1 MLGETQLPVPVQIG
15 RKRRWNK
22 DAAAAAAS
30 DEEAS
35 DVSPKEEQAPMD
47 IAASPT
53 GDKEEE
59 EEMGVLACEM
69 GEHPPTE
76 IGSSSIAS
84 DVEEEEVTEEPEIPM
99 WDSDDDGGVMRMTK
113 AELQELHIAC
123 VKGFTELDPRKNLWV
138 HTRFCSFNIGGFD
151 LDRES
156 KFGLG
161 PPLYDNLT
169 PKLERCMVSFAVNV
183 ISIKVTE
190 SDRGYPISL
199 YGTVVA
205 RDTIDYR
212 CVYLF
217 RRAREDPQIINSKK
231 RFLSF
236 LLAITTIQKLN
247 IVLDTL
253 MFAKMDDMLTLIGP
267 RRGLVQLDNIYFELN
282 LRVKGD
288 AGDEDFSKGVVVL
301 HVGPYDPEPITR
313 VLSSWLSRVEL
324 VLATVESPVAASLE
338 VKVLKGAAPFSGKIC
353 AGTSENPRTQ
363 MIVYDSRDTKS
374 GSSVVLTRNL
384 VAVPDP
390 DDDEDEIGAYVR
402 FLDDGDDVDDEDA
415 GTLVKLAYP
424 AEEQVCCHS
433 AWELQVKVSWT
444 AILCKPMAKHV
455 LTRGT
460 SMPKDYTCPR
470 YAPRF

>member
-1 MLGETQLPVPVQIG
+1 MT
-15 RKRRWNK
+15 
-22 DAAAAAAS
+22 
-30 DEEAS
+30 
-35 DVSPKEEQAPMD
+35 M
-47 IAASPT
+47 
-53 GDKEEE
+53 
-59 EEMGVLACEM
+59 
-69 GEHPPTE
+69 
-76 IGSSSIAS
+76 
-84 DVEEEEVTEEPEIPM
+84 VEL
-99 WDSDDDGGVMRMTK
+99 MRMTK

-138 HTRFCSFNIGGFD
+138 HTRFCSFNIGDFD

-169 PKLERCMVSFAVNV
+169 PKLDRCMVSFAVNV
-183 ISIKVTE
+183 ISVKVTE
-190 SDRGYPISL
+190 SDRGYPISV

-217 RRAREDPQIINSKK
+217 RRAREDPQIINSK
-231 RFLSF
+231 
-236 LLAITTIQKLN
+236 
-247 IVLDTL
+247 
-253 MFAKMDDMLTLIGP
+253 DDMLTLIGP

-288 AGDEDFSKGVVVL
+288 AGDEDFSNGVVVL

-338 VKVLKGAAPFSGKIC
+338 VNVLKGAAPFSGKIC
-353 AGTSENPRTQ
+353 AGTSENPKTQ

-384 VAVPDP
+384 VAVPAP
-390 DDDEDEIGAYVR
+390 DDDEDEIGVNVR
-402 FLDDGDDVDDEDA
+402 FLDDGDDVDDEDT

-424 AEEQVCCHS
+424 AEEQVCCHR

-460 SMPKDYTCPR
+460 SMPRDYTCPR

>member
-53 GDKEEE
+53 RDKEEEE
-59 EEMGVLACEM
+59 EEMGVPACEM

-99 WDSDDDGGVMRMTK
+99 WDSDDDGGVTRMTK

-183 ISIKVTE
+183 ISVKVTE
-190 SDRGYPISL
+190 SDRGYPISV

-217 RRAREDPQIINSKK
+217 RRAREDPQIINSK
-231 RFLSF
+231 
-236 LLAITTIQKLN
+236 
-247 IVLDTL
+247 
-253 MFAKMDDMLTLIGP
+253 DDMLKLIGP